1 MIGLRLRQLR
11 QEYKISCKQFGKDI
25 ELSASALSDYE
36 TGISVPS
43 IRITL
48 RIAEYF
54 HVSIDYLLGRS
65 EFRNQEEVGERVKKK
80 VEKQYINT
88 LIDRDMMAKMKKNK
102 IAGGIAEMQSAETV
116 SNIGCC
122 QGTIYADMR
131 DNRKRLAA
139 MLSNTEDREFCPILV
154 FL

>member
-1 MIGLRLRQLR
+1 MIGLRLRQIR

-25 ELSASALSDYE
+25 ELSASALSHYE

-88 LIDRDMMAKMKKNK
+88 LIDRDMMAKMKKIRVQEVLQK
-102 IAGGIAEMQSAETV
+102 CRVQKQFQI
-116 SNIGCC
+116 
-122 QGTIYADMR
+122 
-131 DNRKRLAA
+131 LAA
-139 MLSNTEDREFCPILV
+139 AKARFMQI
-154 FL
+154 

>member
-11 QEYKISCKQFGKDI
+11 QEYKTSCRQLGKDI
-25 ELSASALSDYE
+25 GLSASALLHYE

-43 IRITL
+43 IESAL

-80 VEKQYINT
+80 VAKQYINT
-88 LIDRDMMAKMKKNK
+88 LIDRDMMIK
-102 IAGGIAEMQSAETV
+102 I
-116 SNIGCC
+116 
-122 QGTIYADMR
+122 
-131 DNRKRLAA
+131 
-139 MLSNTEDREFCPILV
+139 
-154 FL
+154 